1 MKRSRSES
9 TADKWAREAEG
20 KKRESKK
27 RIVMM
32 EGGEGVGMVPVSVS
46 RYCDNLTDCLCCV
59 LADQFG
65 QYSIRDVE
73 KAERDEAGGNRELVK
88 RQRAWVHDTECFQC
102 KKGVRSVEKV
112 TSRKNKNT
120 IV

>member
-46 RYCDNLTDCLCCV
+46 R
-59 LADQFG
+59 
-65 QYSIRDVE
+65 
-73 KAERDEAGGNRELVK
+73 
-88 RQRAWVHDTECFQC
+88 
-102 KKGVRSVEKV
+102 
-112 TSRKNKNT
+112 
-120 IV
+120 